1 MTLKSKIFKLITLS
15 LMAVGI
21 NLAVAQT
28 PVVLENVTTIS
39 NESSLGLTSFQSA
52 QNSNLNTELYFGK
65 HSTSL
70 DHGLNKYKF
79 NGEYFYGKTGEQLTA
94 RNWLAGLRYDR
105 SLEKDWSVFFGENVE
120 GNKFLSYSIRSNT
133 DLGSKYFLESRDND
147 QDLKYVFVE
156 GGYRLTYEDR
166 VSQAGS
172 TFTANST
179 SHKGRAAS
187 EASYLWT
194 ESFSTKFSI
203 EYLKTFGND
212 HRRQVN
218 AELGAINKLSKVLS
232 FKASYLYNYDSSLR
246 DQGFAYNASKTLAV
260 SLVANY

>member
-1 MTLKSKIFKLITLS
+1 MT
-15 LMAVGI
+15 A
-21 NLAVAQT
+21 
-28 PVVLENVTTIS
+28 
-39 NESSLGLTSFQSA
+39 
-52 QNSNLNTELYFGK
+52 
-65 HSTSL
+65 
-70 DHGLNKYKF
+70 
-79 NGEYFYGKTGEQLTA
+79 
-94 RNWLAGLRYDR
+94 LRYDR
-105 SLEKDWSVFFGENVE
+105 SLEKDWSIFFGENLE
-120 GNKFLSYSIRSNT
+120 GDKFLSYSLRSNT
-133 DLGSKYFLESRDND
+133 DLGSKYFLYSKDND
-147 QDLKYVFVE
+147 QDLRYLFLE

-166 VSQAGS
+166 VSQPGS
-172 TFTANST
+172 TFKANST
-179 SHKGRAAS
+179 SHKGRAGS

-203 EYLKTFGND
+203 EYLKTFEND